1 MRTFYG
7 FVSMAMLSL
16 SPGLLADSP
25 YREGNGWHGIVGLG
39 LLAKT
44 EPYIEEDARI
54 LPIPYL
60 IMRQGKFFIE
70 GLKVGL
76 RTLEG
81 SSGHFDII
89 LSPRLEGFDADD
101 NVYFSG
107 MENRDFSLDGGLAT
121 KLRQGMVELNFSV
134 VTDLLDKSDGQ
145 EISASMGHT
154 YIALNRNAT
163 VTPSLGLK
171 WQSSDLVNYYYGVQP
186 HEATLTR
193 PAYTG
198 KATLNYTAGLRV
210 TYLLGKRS
218 SLVGGIEYEH
228 LGERIVDS
236 PLLDE
241 KQVVKFF
248 MGYGWQF

>member
-1 MRTFYG
+1 MKIVDG
-7 FVSMAMLSL
+7 LVGIVILGL
-16 SPGLLADSP
+16 SPQLLADSP

-39 LLAKT
+39 LVTRT
-44 EPYIEEDARI
+44 EPYIEEEVKV

-70 GLKVGL
+70 GLKVGV

-81 SSGHFDII
+81 SSGHFDLI
-89 LSPRLEGFDADD
+89 LTPRLDGFDADD
-101 NVYFSG
+101 SAYFAG

-121 KLRQGMVELNFSV
+121 NLRQGMVELNISA

-145 EISASMGHT
+145 EVTASLKQT
-154 YIALNRNAT
+154 YILANRNAT
-163 VTPSLGLK
+163 LTPSLGLK

-186 HEATLTR
+186 YEATPTR
-193 PAYTG
+193 PAYAG

-210 TYLLGKRS
+210 TYLLSKRS
-218 SLVGGIEYEH
+218 SLIGGIEYEH
-228 LGERIVDS
+228 LGNKIADS

-241 KQVVKFF
+241 KQIVNFF